1 MTQVRAMR
9 AWQASGGGGDVMG
22 VSMPTKR
29 STEVPAKR
37 PRSNASGPARRVTLA
52 LLRLTDAAPLIVA
65 KELGAFADE
74 GLDVQLSIEP
84 SWANIADK
92 IAHALIDGAVIV
104 PPLAFAISLGLRRGA
119 TPLFVPMSLSLKGNT
134 ITLADGLAADILGGG
149 DGRAAATALDAAR
162 RFAATC
168 RADNRP
174 RLAVVHAYSTHN
186 LLLRYWLAAGGLDPA
201 GDVELSVV
209 PPAEMVD
216 ALRAGAIA
224 GFCAGAPW
232 GVVAARAGIG
242 RTVALTSDIWNNHP
256 EKALA
261 VRRRWAENNP
271 DNLQRLLRAL
281 LRAARYCD
289 DPGNAGMVAD
299 LVAETLTLD
308 PAAVLA
314 SLPGA
319 AAGERPSADLS
330 AFFANAATFPWRSHA
345 VWFLRE
351 MARWGYV
358 DRALDFPAVAAAVYR
373 PDLYRA
379 AAKAVGAPVPLG
391 DMKTEGEHGAD
402 WTLPS
407 TGPPIAMGPDRFCDA
422 AVFDPDAKI
431 KI

>member
-1 MTQVRAMR
+1 
-9 AWQASGGGGDVMG
+9 MG
-22 VSMPTKR
+22 VSMPTMRSGEVRAKR
-29 STEVPAKR
+29 S
-37 PRSNASGPARRVTLA
+37 RSGASSPARKVTLA

-65 KELGAFADE
+65 KELGVFADE

-92 IAHALIDGAVIV
+92 IAHALIDGAVIL

-119 TPLFVPMSLSLKGNT
+119 TPLIVPMSLSLKGNT
-134 ITLADGLAADILGGG
+134 ITLSDGLAADIRRGG
-149 DGRAAATALDAAR
+149 DGRPPATALDAAR
-162 RFAATC
+162 RFATIC
-168 RADNRP
+168 RAGGRP

-186 LLLRYWLAAGGLDPA
+186 LLLRYWLSAGGLDPA
-201 GDVELSVV
+201 GDVEIRVV
-209 PPAEMVD
+209 PPAEVVD
-216 ALRAGAIA
+216 ALQSGTIA

-232 GVVAARAGIG
+232 GVVAARAGVG

-261 VRRRWAENNP
+261 VSRGWAENNP

-281 LRAARYCD
+281 LRAAHYCD
-289 DPGNAGMVAD
+289 DPANARMIAD

-319 AAGERPSADLS
+319 PAGEPPGADLS
-330 AFFANAATFPWRSHA
+330 TFCANAATFPWRSHA

-379 AAKAVGAPVPLG
+379 AAAEVGVPAPLD
-391 DMKTEGEHGAD
+391 DMKTEGQHGAG
-402 WTLPS
+402 WMLGS
-407 TGPPIAMGPDRFCDA
+407 TGAPIAMGSDRFCDA
-422 AVFDPDAKI
+422 AVFDPESKV
-431 KI
+431 

>member
-1 MTQVRAMR
+1 
-9 AWQASGGGGDVMG
+9 MG
-22 VSMPTKR
+22 VSMPTMR
-29 STEVPAKR
+29 SRELPAKR
-37 PRSNASGPARRVTLA
+37 SRSGAASPTRKVTLA

-92 IAHALIDGAVIV
+92 MAHALIDGAVIL
-104 PPLAFAISLGLRRGA
+104 PPLAFAISLGLRRRA

-134 ITLADGLAADILGGG
+134 ITLSDGLAADIRRSG
-149 DGRAAATALDAAR
+149 DGRAPATALDAAR
-162 RFAATC
+162 RFGAIC
-168 RADNRP
+168 RAGSRP

-209 PPAEMVD
+209 PPAEVVG
-216 ALRAGAIA
+216 ALQSGTIA

-242 RTVALTSDIWNNHP
+242 RTVVLTSDIWNNHP

-261 VRRRWAENNP
+261 VSRRWAENNP
-271 DNLQRLLRAL
+271 DQLQRLLRAL

-289 DPGNAGMVAD
+289 DPGNVGMIAD

-308 PAAVLA
+308 PASVLA

-319 AAGERPSADLS
+319 AASERPGADLS
-330 AFFANAATFPWRSHA
+330 TFFANAATFPWRSHA

-358 DRALDFPAVAAAVYR
+358 DRALDLPAVAAEVYR

-379 AAKAVGAPVPLG
+379 AAEQVGLPVPIN
-391 DMKTEGEHGAD
+391 DMKTEGEHGVG

-407 TGPPIAMGPDRFCDA
+407 TGAPIAMGPDRFCDG
-422 AVFDPDAKI
+422 AVFDPGSKP
-431 KI
+431 